1 MKLTNEVNDEILIED
16 LEFTVKY
23 IRENSS
29 IGKFIKYNDFFAEP
43 INLKEEDKEVFFEKL
58 YNNNEFGDITEL
70 QGKENRYF
78 YSSKTMTENY
88 ANILYHLE
96 EKDIYNMVADRI
108 RNDSKRFPKTTNPK
122 IFINE
127 PFRMKNDELDEL
139 FNQFK
144 NNDEYGD
151 IKESMASNGVV
162 YVYSNKYLT
171 QVYADA
177 LTEMQE
183 VTNKENP

>member
-1 MKLTNEVNDEILIED
+1 MTNEVNDEILLED
-16 LEFTVKY
+16 LEFTAQY
-23 IRENSS
+23 IRDNSAL
-29 IGKFIKYNDFFAEP
+29 GKFIKYSDFFTEP

-58 YNNNEFGDITEL
+58 FNNEEFGDITEM

-88 ANILYHLE
+88 AKILYRLE

-108 RNDSKRFPKTTNPK
+108 RYDSKRFPKTTNPK
-122 IFINE
+122 VFINE
-127 PFRMKNDELDEL
+127 PFRMSKDELDEL
-139 FNQFK
+139 FRQFK
-144 NNDEYGD
+144 NSDEYGD
-151 IKESMASNGVV
+151 IKESMASNGVA
-162 YVYSNKYLT
+162 YVYSDKYLT
-171 QVYADA
+171 QNYADA